1 MSSGMTAILHIF
13 FLMRILEPKLFVALV
28 KALNQWLRCAFGN
41 VLQLIP
47 SEQFAK
53 LSPLWFSFIPTVITF
68 SNLPN
73 DPVGSILENK
83 TINNQHLL
91 NFNMAHGNISTIYN
105 IYNHHHYQ
113 RFNDVYRRRM
123 LVCPWW
129 DLDTASQL
137 FTATVCQLVSHFGKT
152 NKQKTVAD

>member
-1 MSSGMTAILHIF
+1 MNDQ
-13 FLMRILEPKLFVALV
+13 FLVQVHNGPKLKTKLFVALV

-123 LVCPWW
+123 LVCPW
-129 DLDTASQL
+129 
-137 FTATVCQLVSHFGKT
+137 
-152 NKQKTVAD
+152 

>member
-1 MSSGMTAILHIF
+1 MFQSKHLFRSHFKHLKPKGMHDELGHDRDFAHF

-68 SNLPN
+68 FSLRN
-73 DPVGSILENK
+73 DPVGSILEIK
-83 TINNQHLL
+83 TIKQ
-91 NFNMAHGNISTIYN
+91 STP
-105 IYNHHHYQ
+105 
-113 RFNDVYRRRM
+113 FE
-123 LVCPWW
+123 
-129 DLDTASQL
+129 S
-137 FTATVCQLVSHFGKT
+137 
-152 NKQKTVAD
+152 

>member
-1 MSSGMTAILHIF
+1 MNDQILVHKYIMGQNCRNIMVWLVKTLRGRAKIHFKCFKANTYFVLILNTWNQKGCTMSSGMTAILHIF

-68 SNLPN
+68 SNLRN

-83 TINNQHLL
+83 TKKQ
-91 NFNMAHGNISTIYN
+91 STP
-105 IYNHHHYQ
+105 
-113 RFNDVYRRRM
+113 FE
-123 LVCPWW
+123 
-129 DLDTASQL
+129 S
-137 FTATVCQLVSHFGKT
+137 
-152 NKQKTVAD
+152 

>member
-68 SNLPN
+68 SNLRN

-152 NKQKTVAD
+152 NKQETVAD